1 MNESKMKM
9 PLRMGALPDDI
20 EQMRRIR
27 EERQSGRDLPL
38 NMRSMPDDA
47 RRDRDASRDLPL
59 NMGSLPDDA
68 GRAVDVILRERSGAA
83 VPSDEQLREMDSG
96 SPFVMRADRLLKMG
110 VPVDLIRIV
119 DEHLGDIPFNSE
131 QELRAIDQIL
141 NMYSHLLESGSAVP
155 NEEMMRMESGS
166 AISDEEMMRMKE
178 RTEMS
183 PKEIQLQYKDYSGLE
198 DPMER
203 AD

>member
-38 NMRSMPDDA
+38 NMRSMPDDT

-59 NMGSLPDDA
+59 NMGSLPDD
-68 GRAVDVILRERSGAA
+68 V
-83 VPSDEQLREMDSG
+83 G

-141 NMYSHLLESGSAVP
+141 NMYSHLLENNDQSQVFEAVVDKTGPAMNPVGSGSAS
-155 NEEMMRMESGS
+155 NEEFE
-166 AISDEEMMRMKE
+166 K
-178 RTEMS
+178 
-183 PKEIQLQYKDYSGLE
+183 YKRAMG
-198 DPMER
+198 MER

>member
-59 NMGSLPDDA
+59 NMRSMPDDA
-68 GRAVDVILRERSGAA
+68 GGDRGTINQLT
-83 VPSDEQLREMDSG
+83 DEQLREMDSG

-110 VPVDLIRIV
+110 VPVDLVRIV
-119 DEHLGDIPFNSE
+119 DEHLGDTPFNSE
-131 QELRAIDQIL
+131 EELRAIDQIL
-141 NMYSHLLESGSAVP
+141 NMYSYLLENGSAVP

-203 AD
+203 AN

>member
-1 MNESKMKM
+1 MNERNM
-9 PLRMGALPDDI
+9 RMGALPED
-20 EQMRRIR
+20 ERLMLMTS
-27 EERQSGRDLPL
+27 EEPEAPVANKYKGTINQLT
-38 NMRSMPDDA
+38 
-47 RRDRDASRDLPL
+47 
-59 NMGSLPDDA
+59 
-68 GRAVDVILRERSGAA
+68 
-83 VPSDEQLREMDSG
+83 DEQLREMDSG

-110 VPVDLIRIV
+110 VPVDLVRIV
-119 DEHLGDIPFNSE
+119 DEHLGDTPFNSE
-131 QELRAIDQIL
+131 EELRAIDQIL
-141 NMYSHLLESGSAVP
+141 NMYSYLLENGSAVP

-203 AD
+203 AN